1 MDSPADRHP
10 GEELAQTLKRVFGYD
25 SFRPNQ
31 EGLIQ
36 AVLAGQDAFAVMPTG
51 GGKSLCYH
59 MPALLMDGVCVVVSP
74 LISLMKDQVDS
85 ALEYGLRAA
94 YWNSSLTNYERV
106 EVAQALRA
114 GELNLL
120 YVSPERF
127 ATPGFVELLQTV
139 QVSLIAIDE
148 AHCISEWGHDFRPDY
163 LELSKLVEQFPHV
176 PLAAFTA
183 TATHRV
189 ERDIIQRLGL
199 REPHM
204 VRASFDRPNLFY
216 QVLPKE
222 DVVGQLKTFIA
233 ERPGQAGIIYRTTRG
248 NVDLTAAALKAA
260 GIKALPYHAGL
271 DNATRQQHQEAF
283 NRDEADVI
291 VATIAFGMGIDK
303 SNVRFVVHADLP
315 KNIEGYYQET
325 GRAGRDGALAHCLLL
340 FGMGDVPTLRYF
352 ITKIEDDAERAM
364 TSKKLS
370 QMINL
375 AQVYVCRR
383 RQLLEYFGEKYPKDN
398 CGACD
403 VCCGQAEP
411 VDCTTDA
418 QKVMSAIARTGERFG
433 AAHIVEVVTGAQT
446 EKVRSLGHDQI
457 KTYGVGKDKPRQH
470 WRRVLETLLGQSM
483 LAQSDGQY
491 PTLAITEKGRE
502 VLFGRERFSML
513 KQKEKAAAVK
523 GARRLEFDGDQPYD
537 EDLFQRLRVLRAKV
551 AKRHNVPPFIVFSD
565 KTLQDMARKR
575 PTGLEAMAR
584 VYGVGQVKL
593 SEYGQEFAEEIAIYT
608 ATNLGDQAD

>member
-36 AVLAGQDAFAVMPTG
+36 AVLSGRDAFAVMPTG

-94 YWNSSLTNYERV
+94 YWNSSLAGYERA

-139 QVSLIAIDE
+139 QISLIAIDE

-163 LELSKLVEQFPHV
+163 LELSHLVEQFPHV

-189 ERDIIQRLGL
+189 ERDIIQRLKL

-222 DVVGQLKTFIA
+222 DAVEQLKAFIA
-233 ERPGQAGIIYRTTRG
+233 ERPGQAGIIYRTTRDK
-248 NVDLTAAALKAA
+248 VDMTAAALKGA

-271 DNATRQQHQEAF
+271 DSATRQQHQEAF

-383 RQLLEYFGEKYPKDN
+383 KQLLEYFGEKYPKDN

-411 VDCTTDA
+411 VDCTVDA

-470 WRRVLETLLGQSM
+470 WRRVLETLVGQSM

-491 PTLAITEKGRE
+491 PTLAITDKGRD

-513 KQKEKAAAVK
+513 KQKEKAAATK
-523 GARRLEFDGDQPYD
+523 ASRRLEFDGDQPYD

-593 SEYGQEFAEEIAIYT
+593 SEYGQEFAEEIAIYA
-608 ATNLGDQAD
+608 ATNLGDSDD